1 MNLPKYW
8 AIFNND
14 KYFTDVLFEDISVN
28 LTHFFVLFALHSLRT
43 QTKVG
48 FVDGVALFFFTETYT
63 KLKSSLAANAA
74 KNGSS
79 KVRLI
84 SGDDSLLSDD
94 SAIDRIAPSCSTPT
108 SQRSGAVNTES
119 HSNSHVEAT
128 NGASIDRS
136 TTTNDDESGRS
147 AVKRKSTIEDG
158 KSDSPKLKFPRDRP
172 PDDIPVY
179 DYTKVKREKFDPNFS
194 AMETGSQISNESSS
208 NRLSRSSVVDE
219 WEEVL
224 KTVTTD
230 PSVSDEYKMAF
241 RCLVMSNRDLREH
254 NKVLRSQ
261 LERAVGKHDEFLAP
275 GAINAYLLR
284 MLRCVVSDQYWTLK
298 KKKEFCWKLAE
309 SLLAAKPNIPLMDCS
324 ENKRGLYGLMNPFN
338 LDPADLQEGLE
349 MSAQN
354 SRDIVES
361 LLANML
367 RFFVLYAVHGFRD
380 QVLVTL
386 SQDGEVLYRLKNVDE
401 VSTNPSPDEAQLS
414 APSWQP
420 RWVSDEVMRECIPLP
435 DDYIPSLNHLKKSG
449 NSSSLPYQVAHLP
462 VPQIVRLILGDAL
475 FLSTMSSSPAYPEKI
490 QAGQTR
496 RIVFDRSESREA
508 IGPKAQ
514 SDAPIKR
521 AVDETP
527 RNNHRSAISDKL
539 PDENNKQEEAPPAL
553 NLQAQE
559 KQPPSLLDTGSKES
573 TKDSAWETNFFERV
587 KSDNA
592 VPTYFKTTFG
602 ILVANNK
609 DLREEREFL
618 QLQLNIS

>member
-1 MNLPKYW
+1 MLAPQRFWNPENHVPYVEEMKHTYAREHESVLNKVANLPPGELIRYMIGQDACRCIFNTPLYNEMLGLLRLIRENLRKLDTSITARRCFPKYIPAEGLSAENAALGESALVSFMNGVMNFVIPKELLSAQQRSTLVLFITSRILTWREGTPLLCSNETYPPVHYAVIEKQIKMNLPKYW

-147 AVKRKSTIEDG
+147 AVKRKSTTEDG
-158 KSDSPKLKFPRDRP
+158 NSDSTKARLYFDATFLPLLVFGKHWAKISYKLKFPRDRP

-261 LERAVGKHDEFLAP
+261 LERAVGK
-275 GAINAYLLR
+275 
-284 MLRCVVSDQYWTLK
+284 Q
-298 KKKEFCWKLAE
+298 
-309 SLLAAKPNIPLMDCS
+309 
-324 ENKRGLYGLMNPFN
+324 
-338 LDPADLQEGLE
+338 
-349 MSAQN
+349 
-354 SRDIVES
+354 
-361 LLANML
+361 
-367 RFFVLYAVHGFRD
+367 
-380 QVLVTL
+380 
-386 SQDGEVLYRLKNVDE
+386 SQ
-401 VSTNPSPDEAQLS
+401 
-414 APSWQP
+414 
-420 RWVSDEVMRECIPLP
+420 
-435 DDYIPSLNHLKKSG
+435 
-449 NSSSLPYQVAHLP
+449 
-462 VPQIVRLILGDAL
+462 
-475 FLSTMSSSPAYPEKI
+475 
-490 QAGQTR
+490 
-496 RIVFDRSESREA
+496 
-508 IGPKAQ
+508 
-514 SDAPIKR
+514 
-521 AVDETP
+521 
-527 RNNHRSAISDKL
+527 
-539 PDENNKQEEAPPAL
+539 
-553 NLQAQE
+553 
-559 KQPPSLLDTGSKES
+559 
-573 TKDSAWETNFFERV
+573 
-587 KSDNA
+587 
-592 VPTYFKTTFG
+592 
-602 ILVANNK
+602 
-609 DLREEREFL
+609 
-618 QLQLNIS
+618 